1 MTTNVPETNEVST
14 PRWRGINH
22 LALVTNDMD
31 ATVRFYHGTLGA
43 RLVATI
49 GTPDFRHY
57 FFEFGPQNTVAFFEY
72 ADSPSEPFGKP
83 AGIPDARAPQFD
95 HLSFNLPDEQALLDL
110 RLRLKSAD
118 CEVTDVVDH
127 DFIQSIYFTDPNGIA
142 LEASYWVLDATGR
155 PADFGDGHLFADP
168 DPGTGGARAAV
179 RAVRWRRCPRR
190 ASSNSGSSIPVQELV
205 ADLDEAVAAEA
216 RFVTAVHDAHR
227 QLA

>member
-1 MTTNVPETNEVST
+1 MTNNVPATDEQTT

-22 LALVTNDMD
+22 LALITNDMD

-49 GTPDFRHY
+49 GAPTFRHY

-72 ADSPSEPFGKP
+72 TDSPTEPFAKP

-110 RLRLKSAD
+110 RQRLKSAD

-127 DFIQSIYFTDPNGIA
+127 GFIHSIYFTDPNGIA
-142 LEASYWVLDATGR
+142 LEASYWLLDATGR
-155 PADFGDGHLFADP
+155 PADFGDGQLFADP
-168 DPGTGGARAAV
+168 DPVPAV
-179 RAVRWRRCPRR
+179 RELQSNGVL
-190 ASSNSGSSIPVQELV
+190 ASVPPTRL
-205 ADLDEAVAAEA
+205 
-216 RFVTAVHDAHR
+216 T
-227 QLA
+227 